1 MSILQKKAV
10 RIVAAENYNAHTQ
23 PIFKSQKILPF
34 DKFIVE
40 VFTQKARQTVVVSV
54 WGARSNAA
62 LGMFGLHV
70 RYCVDCCC
78 TFSLCFFLGGG
89 VIFYVDLYFKFKD
102 RFNDLIYYF
111 IC

>member
-34 DKFIVE
+34 DKFIEE

-78 TFSLCFFLGGG
+78 TFSLCFFFGRGGD
-89 VIFYVDLYFKFKD
+89 FLC
-102 RFNDLIYYF
+102 RFVF
-111 IC
+111 QV